1 MATLMIVAAVTDAA
15 QLATLK
21 KEGSA
26 ELAHQPPEMSGDA
39 FHLKRGGGAPA
50 RGPSAGTSLV
60 LSMRAGVPPKTP
72 KTSSMVAL
80 KLSLQQRSAT

>member
-39 FHLKRGGGAPA
+39 FHLKRGHQRVGTPMPA
-50 RGPSAGTSLV
+50 
-60 LSMRAGVPPKTP
+60 
-72 KTSSMVAL
+72 
-80 KLSLQQRSAT
+80 